1 VATRRSAACSLTRSS
16 AARLIVE
23 VSTN

>member
-1 VATRRSAACSLTRSS
+1 LE

-23 VSTN
+23 VSVVKNDYGVSVDFPS